1 MSVQLV
7 KSKKT
12 GLMIN
17 KTTSGNWFRVQVQ
30 GTTNSWNNGFQRIS
44 NRTGFAY
51 FQTELAAQ
59 NFVAG
64 AVNGVVTGKV
74 VYADQLTPISKEAIG
89 FGLQIPY
96 LMRLNGNELN
106 VEQRIAIQRGA
117 AERGLAWEQ
126 SGMPIYRQKFYS
138 PDEAQT
144 DTILSPNNTD
154 EVLAFAATVLST
166 IGDTDI
172 AAKEARWNE
181 LSAIKVAKR
190 TVAEKEEFALLSEQ
204 LDK

>member
-74 VYADQLTPISKEAIG
+74 VYADQLTPISKEAVG

-106 VEQRIAIQRGA
+106 VEQRIAIQKGA

-126 SGMPIYRQKFYS
+126 SSMPIYRQKFYS

-144 DTILSPNNTD
+144 DTILSPDNTD
-154 EVLAFAATVLST
+154 EILAFAATVLST
-166 IGDTDI
+166 IGDTGN